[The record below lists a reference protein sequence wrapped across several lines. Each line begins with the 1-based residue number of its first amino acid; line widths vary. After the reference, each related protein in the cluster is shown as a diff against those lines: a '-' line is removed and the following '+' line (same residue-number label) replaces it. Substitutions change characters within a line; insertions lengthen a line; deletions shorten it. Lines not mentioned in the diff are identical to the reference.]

1 MACFARSPRPDRIS
15 PAEAYTRASAGE
27 AVLLD
32 VREGAEYAAGHAPDA
47 VWVPLVRLTAGA
59 SLPEQARGRPVLAIC
74 RSGNRS
80 QKACELLIARGIEAL
95 NVDGGMK
102 AWAQAGLPVRNQQG
116 GDGQV
121 A

>member
-1 MACFARSPRPDRIS
+1 MAATPRPGRIT
-15 PAEAYTRASAGE
+15 PAEAHTCTQAGE

-32 VREGAEYAAGHAPDA
+32 VREETEHAAGHAP
-47 VWVPLVRLTAGA
+47 GA
-59 SLPEQARGRPVLAIC
+59 IWLSLGRVATGALLPEAVKGRPVLAIC

-80 QKACELLIARGIEAL
+80 QKAAELLIARGIEAL
-95 NVDGGMK
+95 NVDGGMQ

-116 GDGQV
+116 GNGKV